1 MNNLNQYKV
10 LKFSYLKQLD
20 ILRALSVLGV
30 ILYHY
35 TDSIFL
41 GGWLGVDVF
50 FVLSGYLISNTI
62 ISSIEN
68 NSFSIK
74 EFYKR
79 RAKRILPSLLST
91 ILFTLPLSFQFLAPK
106 ELIEYLRTVS
116 SSLLFFSNFYLSK
129 LDFYNTPSAKLMPL
143 IHTWSLSIE
152 EQFYIIFP
160 IIILFCYKKNIK
172 SNFNFIFYTFLI
184 FLTYAFL
191 INSNVAFYLPQF
203 RFWEFLLGVV
213 LMYFAQNFKIKK
225 FSNIGLL
232 IILFSFIYFDD
243 LAINTMTPRV
253 VCLLGASLYL
263 LGLNTDHASQ
273 NVIKKSFIFIGKISY
288 SLYLFHQPLYSFY
301 KIYIYKKNIVDS
313 KFTIL
318 FLVLLLFLISSLNVS
333 NDLRLFKTSSSL
345 NFFSLPY

>member
-160 IIILFCYKKNIK
+160 INIK
-172 SNFNFIFYTFLI
+172 HLLMTFSDVYSVFSPRRYIDAPKRQTTLGIIVLI
-184 FLTYAFL
+184 A
-191 INSNVAFYLPQF
+191 
-203 RFWEFLLGVV
+203 
-213 LMYFAQNFKIKK
+213 
-225 FSNIGLL
+225 
-232 IILFSFIYFDD
+232 
-243 LAINTMTPRV
+243 
-253 VCLLGASLYL
+253 
-263 LGLNTDHASQ
+263 
-273 NVIKKSFIFIGKISY
+273 KS
-288 SLYLFHQPLYSFY
+288 
-301 KIYIYKKNIVDS
+301 S
-313 KFTIL
+313 K
-318 FLVLLLFLISSLNVS
+318 
-333 NDLRLFKTSSSL
+333 
-345 NFFSLPY
+345 